1 MHEEVEMHLEKEHL
15 MTAEKKGL
23 ELELKAK
30 DKEI

>member
-1 MHEEVEMHLEKEHL
+1 

-30 DKEI
+30 DKEIEILTQERSNVKN